1 VGSVER
7 LEEEIR
13 LRSYPSPI
21 LASSPLNK
29 SPPAQPALRNVRVM
43 VKRLSV
49 RDGSTGKV
57 TRLSAVT
64 EDGLVLRQHELELEA
79 SVGDKSGERGAVVET
94 TEENI
99 VLRDPSHWQD
109 GYRQFLRKVKF
120 ENN

>member
-1 VGSVER
+1 VER

-13 LRSYPSPI
+13 LRSYSAPI

-29 SPPAQPALRNVRVM
+29 SPQAQPALRNVRVM
-43 VKRLSV
+43 VKRLTV
-49 RDGSTGKV
+49 REGSTGKV

-79 SVGDKSGERGAVVET
+79 SVGDKSDESRAVET

-120 ENN
+120 